1 MRTDLLRLLMGL
13 YFYPRGG
20 SAHACGAIAAGL
32 EHEGVDVT
40 LLSGS
45 RSDTV
50 DWAFAETF
58 FEGRDVRTVDFTPA
72 LQRGSA
78 PGGGSALADSGAPG
92 TAPMQA
98 SYEDRP
104 GAEDPVFARL
114 DDHAYEAQVA
124 AWTRELTDAGA
135 AEADLLYLHHLTP
148 MHEAAARAFPDTPVV
163 GHIHGS
169 ELLML
174 ERIARGVPAGWT
186 HAETWAQ
193 RLSDWAAAC
202 SHLVVNSPK
211 GLHRAAEL
219 LDLDPDRFTHIPNG
233 FNPDFAPR
241 KVDRRAHWKRHLAD
255 EPHGWRPGDQPGS
268 VAYEPEALEALEGTV
283 LLAVGRFTEVKR
295 LPLLIEAF
303 ALARESFTEPT
314 ALVLVGGYPG
324 EWEGEHPLQTAERL
338 GVPDVFLAGW
348 HGHAELP
355 DFFNASDVLVHASH
369 REQFGQVLVEG
380 MACGL
385 PVIAIDRGGP
395 ADIVDDEETGWL
407 LAPDDVE
414 DMADAM
420 VEAVNDRGERA
431 RRGENA
437 LEESGDYSWSV
448 IRPRLADLVRTAAGD
463 RGVPAVT
470 PAPPALLP

>member
-1 MRTDLLRLLMGL
+1 MSF

-20 SAHACGAIAAGL
+20 SAHAAGAIAAGL

-45 RSDTV
+45 RTDSV
-50 DWAFAETF
+50 DCAVAGNF
-58 FEGRDVRTVDFTPA
+58 FEGRELRTVDFTPA
-72 LQRGSA
+72 LRRGSA
-78 PGGGSALADSGAPG
+78 PGGGSTLVDSGAPG

-114 DDHAYEAQVA
+114 DDVAYEAQVL
-124 AWTRELTDAGA
+124 AWTRELARAGA
-135 AEADLLYLHHLTP
+135 AEADVLYLHHLTP
-148 MHEAAARAFPDTPVV
+148 MNEAAARAFPGTPVV

-186 HAETWAQ
+186 HADTWS
-193 RLSDWAAAC
+193 RRMIDWAAAC
-202 SHLVVNSPK
+202 SRLVVNSPK
-211 GLHRAAEL
+211 GLRRAAEL
-219 LDLDPDRFTHIPNG
+219 LDLDPDRFTYIPNG
-233 FNPDFAPR
+233 FNPDFKPR
-241 KVDRRAHWKRHLAD
+241 AVDRRAHWRRHLVD
-255 EPHGWRPGDQPGS
+255 ESKAWRPGEGPGS
-268 VAYEPEALEALEGTV
+268 LSYLGAELGALESTV
-283 LLAVGRFTEVKR
+283 LLSVGRFTEVKA

-303 ALARESFTEPT
+303 DTARRRFSEPT
-314 ALVLVGGYPG
+314 ALVLLGGHPG
-324 EWEGEHPLQTAERL
+324 EWEGEHPLDTIARL

-348 HGHAELP
+348 HEHAALP
-355 DFFNASDVLVHASH
+355 EFFNAADVLVHASPQ
-369 REQFGQVLVEG
+369 EQFGQVLVEG

-395 ADIVDDEETGWL
+395 ATIVDDEETGWL
-407 LAPDDVE
+407 LEPDDVV

-420 VEAVNDRGERA
+420 VEAVNDRSERT

-437 LEESGDYSWSV
+437 LEAVGSYSWSV
-448 IRPRLADLVRTAAGD
+448 IRPRVAELVR
-463 RGVPAVT
+463 AVAEDGT
-470 PAPPALLP
+470 GAVRPAPPALLP